1 MKKDKNKSRATK
13 EKKVL
18 SDKKNIKMATESTVE
33 PFSFEQQLYNSY
45 NSGET
50 NARDYFN
57 ETTFM

>member
-1 MKKDKNKSRATK
+1 
-13 EKKVL
+13 
-18 SDKKNIKMATESTVE
+18 MATESTVE